1 MKRRRKTLVMSTD
14 KTTHRPT
21 ALARANL
28 LQAKKHTI
36 NNTLLLEAEIFLK
49 KSLKSLILKK
59 KQEKTDDSKAGTRN
73 QQQIMKEEQS

>member
-14 KTTHRPT
+14 KNTHRPT

-49 KSLKSLILKK
+49 KIIEIPHLK
-59 KQEKTDDSKAGTRN
+59 
-73 QQQIMKEEQS
+73 

>member
-28 LQAKKHTI
+28 LQAK
-36 NNTLLLEAEIFLK
+36 NTQLK
-49 KSLKSLILKK
+49 YTS
-59 KQEKTDDSKAGTRN
+59 TR
-73 QQQIMKEEQS
+73 S